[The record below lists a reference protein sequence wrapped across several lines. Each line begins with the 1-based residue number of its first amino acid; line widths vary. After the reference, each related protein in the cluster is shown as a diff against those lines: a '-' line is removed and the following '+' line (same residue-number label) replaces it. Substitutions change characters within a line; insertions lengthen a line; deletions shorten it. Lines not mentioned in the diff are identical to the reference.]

1 MACIATLG
9 ETYTSQAEREQEEQ
23 RRTAVQQATE
33 NMQANRF
40 EAHLPSSKTNMIR
53 VRLADE
59 KRHKATTS
67 RHNGGSGSGSG
78 KSGDNDPE
86 GRGHNKYS
94 RGEEYGPGR
103 PHDRTASVLA
113 GAGQSTRDTGGETR
127 VNSQLR
133 DTHAHQGRGYR
144 GDNTHTGR
152 RHGAKGAMKSQGM
165 SPARMTRNATRWG
178 ARNSEDLLR

>member
-1 MACIATLG
+1 MRTLLRASFLQYACVHGWIRILSFWCARA
-9 ETYTSQAEREQEEQ
+9 S
-23 RRTAVQQATE
+23 V
-33 NMQANRF
+33 
-40 EAHLPSSKTNMIR
+40 EACVRVSSFFCLCIPTGVLCICICSIQGARASVEACVR
-53 VRLADE
+53 V
-59 KRHKATTS
+59 S
-67 RHNGGSGSGSG
+67 SF
-78 KSGDNDPE
+78 
-86 GRGHNKYS
+86 
-94 RGEEYGPGR
+94 YGLCV